1 MSQLSYLSG
10 SQSACESAA
19 WSLEEANG
27 GDGLLGML
35 PAPKWLSHL
44 LGLAVLEPG
53 VSSILL
59 LALLALGTWI
69 LVKGLAWVQRYYVN
83 CQRLRCFPQPPLK
96 NWFFGH
102 LGLAPDTEE
111 GICYLQELS
120 RLFSDVH
127 IWWMGPFTPTIRLN
141 HPQVISPLLKASA
154 IIAPKDKLFYGFL
167 KPWLGDGL
175 LLSKGDKW
183 SRHRRMLTPA
193 FHFDVLKPHVKIF
206 NQSADIMHAKWRRL
220 CAEGSNYLDM
230 FEHISLMT
238 LDSLQKCIF
247 SHNSNCQEK
256 PSAYISA
263 IMELSSLVVKRYNQ
277 PLLYWD
283 ALYYLTSQGRHFS
296 RACRLVHDF
305 SNAVIQD
312 QRCILAQQG
321 SEAFLRDKAKSKT
334 IDFIDVLLLAK
345 DEDGKALSDKDIQA
359 EADTFMFGGH
369 DTTASGISWVLY
381 NLAQH
386 QEHQDHC
393 RQEIQELLRGRQPEE
408 IEWDDLSQM
417 PFLTMCIKGSLRL
430 HPPVAMISRCCT
442 KDIQLPDGR
451 IIPKGNI
458 CLVSIFG
465 THYNPAVWPNPEV
478 FDPYR
483 FDISKSQKISPLA
496 FIPFSAGPRNCIGQ
510 NFAMSEM
517 KVVLAL
523 TLLRFRVL
531 PDKDPVRRKPEI
543 ILRAES
549 GLCLK
554 VEPLLGPSSPEA
566 HLSEAPQE

>member
-96 NWFFGH
+96 NWLFGH
-102 LGLAPDTEE
+102 LGLIHNSEE
-111 GICYLQELS
+111 GLLYTQSLVCS
-120 RLFSDVH
+120 FRDVCC
-127 IWWMGPFTPTIRLN
+127 WWVGAWCPVIRIF
-141 HPQVISPLLKASA
+141 HPSYIKPVLLASA

-167 KPWLGDGL
+167 EPWLGDGL

-193 FHFDVLKPHVKIF
+193 FHFDILKPYVKIF
-206 NQSADIMHAKWRRL
+206 NQSADIMHAKWRHL
-220 CAEGSNYLDM
+220 CAEGGNYLDM

-263 IMELSSLVVKRYNQ
+263 ILELSSLVVKRHMQ

-305 SNAVIQD
+305 SNAVVRD
-312 QRCILAQQG
+312 RRRILAQQG

-334 IDFIDVLLLAK
+334 VDFIDVLLLAK

-408 IEWDDLSQM
+408 IEWDDLAQM
-417 PFLTMCIKGSLRL
+417 PFLTMCIKESLRL
-430 HPPVAMISRCCT
+430 HPPVGMVSRCCT